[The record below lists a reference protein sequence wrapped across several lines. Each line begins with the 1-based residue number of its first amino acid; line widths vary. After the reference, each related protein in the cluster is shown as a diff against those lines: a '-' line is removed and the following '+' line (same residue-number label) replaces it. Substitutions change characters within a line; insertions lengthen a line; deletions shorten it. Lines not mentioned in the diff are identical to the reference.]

1 MLCTCTRIIIKGI
14 KRILVIIESC
24 ESARELAMDDHGF
37 DGPGVNSLSK
47 PKRCE
52 MHIASMELNSWSSPS
67 HLDGK
72 KKH

>member
-1 MLCTCTRIIIKGI
+1 MRVNWPWT
-14 KRILVIIESC
+14 
-24 ESARELAMDDHGF
+24 AMVF

-47 PKRCE
+47 PKRWE